1 VPLEPIRW
9 TSLAK
14 VLVSLK
20 IFPSDVDVDRESLK
34 RNIEKTL
41 PNYASVHQFEEEP
54 IAFGLV
60 AIIAHVLLPEDKTG
74 GIDEVESNLK
84 KIAEISDFQ
93 TLMVRRV

>member
-1 VPLEPIRW
+1 
-9 TSLAK
+9 LAK

-20 IFPSDVDVDRESLK
+20 IYPSDINIDRESLK
-34 RNIEKTL
+34 RNIEKRL
-41 PNYASVHQFEEEP
+41 PNYASVYQFEEEP

-60 AIIAHVLLPEDKTG
+60 AIIVHVLMPEDKTG

>member
-1 VPLEPIRW
+1 
-9 TSLAK
+9 LAK

-34 RNIEKTL
+34 RKIKKML
-41 PNYASVHQFEEEP
+41 PNYASVYQFEEEP

-93 TLMVRRV
+93 TLTVRRV

>member
-1 VPLEPIRW
+1 
-9 TSLAK
+9 LAK

-34 RNIEKTL
+34 
-41 PNYASVHQFEEEP
+41 EP

-60 AIIAHVLLPEDKTG
+60 AIIAHVLLPEDKAG

-93 TLMVRRV
+93 TLTVRRV

>member
-1 VPLEPIRW
+1 
-9 TSLAK
+9 LAK

-34 RNIEKTL
+34 RKIEETL

-84 KIAEISDFQ
+84 KIAEISNFQ
-93 TLMVRRV
+93 TLTVRRV